1 MEFLDIYDKNG
12 NSLGFSKSREE
23 AHKEGLWHKIVCIFI
38 VNSKKEIIMQRRSN
52 VKPNNPNGWVCS
64 ASGHVDAGEDIETA
78 ALRELYEEIGVKA
91 TKDDLKHLG
100 TVFEGR
106 DIKEAEV
113 KHISELFV
121 IYKDVNIDDLI
132 LDKEEVSDAKY
143 FKLEEIAKNNYAVRH
158 SELFELFKK
167 ELERNN

>member
-1 MEFLDIYDKNG
+1 MTDKMG
-12 NSLGFSKSREE
+12 ELILEQLFKMQEKMVT
-23 AHKEGLWHKIVCIFI
+23 KEDLKNF
-38 VNSKKEIIMQRRSN
+38 
-52 VKPNNPNGWVCS
+52 
-64 ASGHVDAGEDIETA
+64 
-78 ALRELYEEIGVKA
+78 A